1 MQLHYSTTLGVA
13 PTSGALIM
21 LLTGDRA
28 SGAARRPPLLVA
40 VWRPRL

>member
-1 MQLHYSTTLGVA
+1 MQLHYSTALGVA

-28 SGAARRPPLLVA
+28 SGAARRCWSLFGAPGCS
-40 VWRPRL
+40 